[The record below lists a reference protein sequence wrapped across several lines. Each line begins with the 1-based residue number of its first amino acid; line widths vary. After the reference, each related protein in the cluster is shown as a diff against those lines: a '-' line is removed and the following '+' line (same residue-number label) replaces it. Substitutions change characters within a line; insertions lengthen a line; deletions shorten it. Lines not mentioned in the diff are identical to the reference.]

1 MAFVITQGCV
11 DIKDKT
17 CLTVCPVDCIY
28 EGERMTYI
36 QPLECIDCGAC
47 APQCPQDAIYYE
59 LDLPADR
66 QEYAR
71 VNAEF
76 FDDIGSPGS
85 SSTVDLTDRD
95 HETVRALPATPGGT
109 HER

>member
-36 QPLECIDCGAC
+36 NPLECIDCGAC
-47 APQCPQDAIYYE
+47 APECPQDAIYYK
-59 LDLPADR
+59 LDLPSG
-66 QEYAR
+66 QLEYAT

-76 FDDIGSPGS
+76 FDGVDAPGG

-95 HETVRALPATPGGT
+95 HATVRSLPPASGGQAD
-109 HER
+109 R